1 MEIKQPA
8 GIVFFGSIS
17 LLYGLLGIFQLFSMP
32 KFLDYT
38 RSLSSLMA
46 VSSNLYVIVGIIL
59 KFLYL
64 IAGILILKLVK
75 KGRNLIVTI
84 SILYLLLYFTY
95 LIFITPNLLSNLQ
108 QMAMKPGGLRIGQ
121 VILPLIFLLYFTRP
135 KIKEHFKG

>member
-1 MEIKQPA
+1 MEIKQPT
-8 GIVFFGSIS
+8 GIAFFGSIS
-17 LLYGLLGIFQLFSMP
+17 ILYGLLGIFQLFSIP

-38 RSLSSLMA
+38 KSLSPLMA
-46 VSSNLYVIVGIIL
+46 VSSNLYVIIGIIL

-75 KGRNLIVTI
+75 KGRTLIVTI

-121 VILPLIFLLYFTRP
+121 VILPLIFLFYFTRP
-135 KIKEHFKG
+135 KVKEQLK